1 MAKISRDLGALV
13 GQPLHPRENLGATGT
28 LGSALATVI
37 TSCDG
42 CSTVS
47 VDLRGTFSITAQVEG
62 TVNGTDW
69 ILIPVRPQTG
79 GVFVRAIVGTVAGVW
94 MGSCAGFT
102 NVRVLDATHTS
113 GAATAT
119 IVASTALFDD
129 FARYGSVTPVVATVT
144 AAAGVAATLTIAAPG
159 LGLRHYLT
167 YLRITR
173 FAAVG
178 PLTAAATP
186 VLVTTTNIP
195 GTLVFSMPADAAALG
210 TVFVYQEDFAY
221 PIATTAQN
229 TATTIVGP
237 VTTGVI
243 WRITAGYYVAP

>member
-129 FARYGSVTPVVATVT
+129 FAKNGSITPLVATVT
-144 AAAGVAATLTIAAPG
+144 AAAGVIATLTLAAPG

-173 FAAVG
+173 FATAL
-178 PLTAAATP
+178 LTPAATP
-186 VLVTTTNIP
+186 VLVTTANIP
-195 GTLVFSMPADAAALG
+195 GTLVFSMPAEAAAQG

-229 TATTIVGP
+229 TATSITGP